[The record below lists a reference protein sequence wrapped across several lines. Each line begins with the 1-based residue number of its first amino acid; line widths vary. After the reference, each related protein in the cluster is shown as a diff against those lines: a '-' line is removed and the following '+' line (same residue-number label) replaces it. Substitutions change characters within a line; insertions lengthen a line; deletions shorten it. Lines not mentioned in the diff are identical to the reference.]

1 MKTNMIRKTLSLLT
15 AIVLLFSLTV
25 PALAADDSLTRAEL
39 VDLVIENAGYIGGK
53 ASAAAEASIFADV
66 AEGSAYE
73 GSINLAYEKGL
84 INGVGGGKFNP
95 DQKVTQREAAA
106 ILLRWLDIPA
116 SQLQA
121 WPRDY
126 DELAAWSGLTDGLTY
141 KATATVSKQAVLQ
154 MMANGAAVAEKPFIG
169 LTWSYDG
176 QDEEYAYYKSVVKEA
191 GGIPVELDQVMSK
204 AVGYDANDDILPEYI
219 DATGQLKQPY
229 ADEIKARKYGDTNIA
244 EAMKDIDG
252 VFFIGGEDIS
262 PSLFKVPV
270 AVDNEGEGINATRD
284 ISDYTYMAYCIDKDI
299 PTLAAC
305 RGEQMMGIV
314 CGVTF
319 IQDIPNY
326 YEAKGVAYNHA
337 HRMPPGTPN
346 RDYERHDVVIEKDS
360 KWMYNIVGSTE
371 LKNVSSWHHQ
381 AVDSVEGT
389 GLTVVAST
397 NVNGIE
403 IVEALEYQDNTFC
416 LGVQF
421 HPENDASLVL
431 WDKNPEAAK
440 CDYDTCLQFFEE
452 LVAYAADKP
461 VIGLTWKSNTQ
472 NYEAFKE
479 VIRAAGGIP
488 VELGQ
493 VKSDYVEYDAN
504 GKILDSYLEAS
515 GMLKQEYADKVKAK
529 DLDDSNAEAVMEGID
544 GVFFTGGE
552 DVSPSLFAKPQAEA
566 NEGEEINATRDISD
580 YTLMAYCLENDVPT
594 LGACRGEQVLG
605 IVSGCDFIQD
615 IPNYFKAQGVA
626 YDDTHR
632 MPVGAPNR
640 TYARHSVNILTE
652 DSKWLAEIVGAD
664 TLDNVSSWHHQT
676 VGSVEGTDLTV
687 VATATVNGITTVE
700 AIERQDKTFCL
711 GIQWHPENDAKM
723 VLVDGKEAPC
733 DFETCLKFFEL
744 LVDHAA
750 DKPVIGITWKSNS
763 QNYESFKEVIRAAGG
778 IPVELKQVKSDA
790 VKYDADG
797 KILDSYLKDT
807 GNLKQTYADKIKAR
821 EYDKTNVAEVM
832 QGIDGVFFTG
842 GEDVSPS
849 LFKNPQ
855 AEANEG
861 EEINATRDISDY
873 TLMAY
878 CQDNDIPLLG
888 ACRGEQVLS
897 IVAGCDFIQDIPNY
911 FEAKGVAYDD
921 THRMPVG
928 APNRTYARHSVDI
941 SKDAKW
947 LYDIVGDVKLDN
959 VSSWHHQTVGS
970 VEGTDLTVVA
980 TATVN
985 GVETVEAVELQGNTF
1000 CLGIQFH
1007 PENDAK
1013 IVLFDKAPEKAL
1025 CDFDV
1030 CLGFFETLVGY
1041 AAG

>member
-1 MKTNMIRKTLSLLT
+1 MRKRTTRKLLSLFI
-15 AIVLLFSLTV
+15 AAAMVFSMSAT
-25 PALAADDSLTRAEL
+25 ALAASDSLTRAEL
-39 VDLVIENAGYIGGK
+39 VNMVVDYAGLSTQK
-53 ASAAAEASIFADV
+53 AAAAAKTSVFSDV
-66 AEGSAYE
+66 AEGSTYE
-73 GSINLAYEKGL
+73 GAINLAAEKGL

-95 DQKVTQREAAA
+95 DAKISQREAAA
-106 ILLRWLDIPA
+106 IILRLAEVSDTHLA
-116 SQLQA
+116 V
-121 WPRDY
+121 WPKDV
-126 DELAAWSGLTDGLTY
+126 DEAATWSGLTDGFTY
-141 KATATVSKQAVLQ
+141 SAAATTSKAQAESML
-154 MMANGAAVAEKPFIG
+154 AASAAVGAKPVIG

-191 GGIPVELDQVMSK
+191 GGIPVELDQVMSD
-204 AVGYDANDDILPEYI
+204 AVGYDAEDDILPEYI
-219 DATGQLKQPY
+219 DATGQLKQAY

-244 EAMKDIDG
+244 EAMKDVDG

-262 PSLFKVPV
+262 PSLFKTPV

-284 ISDYTYMAYCIDKDI
+284 ISDYTYMAYCIDNDI

-326 YEAKGVAYNHA
+326 YEAKGVAYGDE

-346 RDYERHDVVIEKDS
+346 RDYERHDVEISKDS
-360 KWMYNIVGSTE
+360 KWIYNIVGSTE

-381 AVDSVEGT
+381 AIESVEGT

-397 NVNGIE
+397 DVNGIE
-403 IVEALEYQDNTFC
+403 IIEAIEYQANTFC

-431 WDKNPEAAK
+431 WDKTPEAAK

-461 VIGLTWKSNTQ
+461 VIGITWKSNTQ
-472 NYEAFKE
+472 NYESFKE

-493 VKSDYVEYDAN
+493 VTSTAVKYDAD
-504 GKILDSYLEAS
+504 GKILDSYIEES
-515 GMLKQEYADKVKAK
+515 GMLKQTYADQIKAK
-529 DLDDSNAEAVMEGID
+529 DFDKSNVADVMAGID

-552 DVSPSLFAKPQAEA
+552 DVSPSLFATPQTEA

-580 YTLMAYCLENDVPT
+580 YTLMAYCIENDIPT
-594 LGACRGEQVLG
+594 LGACRGEQVMG
-605 IVSGCDFIQD
+605 IVSGCTFIQD
-615 IPNYFKAQGVA
+615 IPNYFEDLGVA

-632 MPVGAPNR
+632 MPVGTPNR
-640 TYARHSVNILTE
+640 TYARHSVTIDE
-652 DSKWLAEIVGAD
+652 DSKWLYDIVGD
-664 TLDNVSSWHHQT
+664 TKLDNVSSWHHQT
-676 VGSVEGTDLTV
+676 IDGVEGTDLTV
-687 VATATVNGITTVE
+687 VATATVNGVETVE
-700 AIERQDKTFCL
+700 GIEVQGNTFCL
-711 GIQWHPENDAKM
+711 GVQFHPENDAKL

-733 DFETCLKFFEL
+733 DFETCLKFFET
-744 LVDHAA
+744 LVDYASG
-750 DKPVIGITWKSNS
+750 KPVIGITWKSNT

-778 IPVELKQVKSDA
+778 IPVELGQVTSTA

-797 KILDSYLKDT
+797 KILDSYIEES
-807 GNLKQTYADKIKAR
+807 GMLKQTYADQIKAKDF
-821 EYDKTNVAEVM
+821 DKSNVADVM
-832 QGIDGVFFTG
+832 AGIDGVFFTG

-849 LFKNPQ
+849 LFATPQ
-855 AEANEG
+855 TEANEG

-878 CQDNDIPLLG
+878 CIENDIPTLG
-888 ACRGEQVLS
+888 ACRGEQVMG
-897 IVAGCDFIQDIPNY
+897 IVSGCTFIQDIPNY
-911 FEAKGVAYDD
+911 FEDLGVAYDD

-928 APNRTYARHSVDI
+928 TPNRTYARHSVTIDED
-941 SKDAKW
+941 SKW
-947 LYDIVGDVKLDN
+947 LYDIVGDTKLDN
-959 VSSWHHQTVGS
+959 VSSWHHQTIDG

-985 GVETVEAVELQGNTF
+985 GVETVEGIEVQGNTF
-1000 CLGIQFH
+1000 CLGVQFH

-1013 IVLFDKAPEKAL
+1013 LVLVDGKEAP
-1025 CDFDV
+1025 CNFDV
-1030 CLGFFETLVGY
+1030 CLKFFETLVSY
-1041 AAG
+1041 AAK

>member
-1 MKTNMIRKTLSLLT
+1 MKARKLLSLFT
-15 AIVLLFSLTV
+15 AAALIFSLSAT
-25 PALAADDSLTRAEL
+25 AFAADDSLTRAEL
-39 VDLVIENAGYIGGK
+39 VDLVIGYAGLSTQK
-53 ASAAAEASIFADV
+53 AAAAAEASVFADV

-73 GSINLAYEKGL
+73 GAVNLAAEKGL

-95 DQKVTQREAAA
+95 GSKITQREAAA
-106 ILLRWLDIPA
+106 IILRFAGVENTHLA
-116 SQLQA
+116 K
-121 WPRDY
+121 WPKDV
-126 DELAAWSGLTDGLTY
+126 DEAAVWSGLTDGYTY
-141 KATATVSKQAVLQ
+141 NAAAGTSKA
-154 MMANGAAVAEKPFIG
+154 MAQSMLAAAAEVGAKPVIG

-191 GGIPVELDQVMSK
+191 GGIPVELDQVMSD
-204 AVGYDANDDILPEYI
+204 AVGYDAEDDILPAYI
-219 DATGQLKQPY
+219 DATGQLKQAY
-229 ADEIKARKYGDTNIA
+229 ADEIKARNYGDTNIA

-326 YEAKGVAYNHA
+326 YEDQGIAYNHA

-346 RDYERHDVVIEKDS
+346 RDYERHDIVIEKDS

-403 IVEALEYQDNTFC
+403 IVEALEYQANTFC

-461 VIGLTWKSNTQ
+461 VIGITWKSNTQ

-488 VELGQ
+488 VELDQ
-493 VKSDYVEYDAN
+493 VTSTAVKYDAN
-504 GKILDSYLEAS
+504 GKILDSYLEES
-515 GMLKQEYADKVKAK
+515 GMLKQTYADKIKAK
-529 DLDDSNAEAVMEGID
+529 NFSKSNVEAVMEGID

-552 DVSPSLFAKPQAEA
+552 DVSPSLFAQPQAEA

-580 YTLMAYCLENDVPT
+580 YTLMAYCIENDVPT
-594 LGACRGEQVLG
+594 LGACRGEQVLS
-605 IVSGCDFIQD
+605 IVAGAGFIQD
-615 IPNYFKAQGVA
+615 IPNYFEDLGVA

-632 MPVGAPNR
+632 MPVGTPNR
-640 TYARHSVNILTE
+640 TYARHSVTIDD
-652 DSKWLAEIVGAD
+652 DSE
-664 TLDNVSSWHHQT
+664 
-676 VGSVEGTDLTV
+676 
-687 VATATVNGITTVE
+687 
-700 AIERQDKTFCL
+700 
-711 GIQWHPENDAKM
+711 
-723 VLVDGKEAPC
+723 
-733 DFETCLKFFEL
+733 
-744 LVDHAA
+744 
-750 DKPVIGITWKSNS
+750 
-763 QNYESFKEVIRAAGG
+763 
-778 IPVELKQVKSDA
+778 
-790 VKYDADG
+790 
-797 KILDSYLKDT
+797 
-807 GNLKQTYADKIKAR
+807 
-821 EYDKTNVAEVM
+821 
-832 QGIDGVFFTG
+832 
-842 GEDVSPS
+842 
-849 LFKNPQ
+849 
-855 AEANEG
+855 
-861 EEINATRDISDY
+861 
-873 TLMAY
+873 
-878 CQDNDIPLLG
+878 
-888 ACRGEQVLS
+888 
-897 IVAGCDFIQDIPNY
+897 
-911 FEAKGVAYDD
+911 
-921 THRMPVG
+921 
-928 APNRTYARHSVDI
+928 
-941 SKDAKW
+941 W
-947 LYDIVGDVKLDN
+947 LYDIVGDTKLDN

-985 GVETVEAVELQGNTF
+985 GVETVEAVEIQGNTF
-1000 CLGIQFH
+1000 CLGVQFH

-1013 IVLFDKAPEKAL
+1013 LVLVDGKEAPCDFDTCLKFFETLVDYASGKPVIGITWKSNTQNYEAFKEVIRAAGGIPVELDQVTSTAVKYDTNGKILDSYLEESGMLKQTYANKIKAKDFSKSNVADVMKSVDGVFFTGGEDVSPSLFAKPQVEANEGEEINATRDISDYTLMAYCIENDIPTLGACRGEQVLSIVAGAGFIQDIPNYFEDLGVAYDDTHRMPVGTPNRTYARHSVTIDDDSEWLYDIVGDTKLDNVSSWHHQTVGSVEGTDLTVVATATVNGVETVEAVEIQGNTFCLGVQFHPENDAKMVLVDGVSAP

-1030 CLGFFETLVGY
+1030 CLNFFKTLVSY